1 MTDTQGLDQGLARLS
16 DLSPKGYAQGLHIR
30 YAAAHLMFQTYDPR
44 WTETYTENGY
54 MLADPTVFWGFG
66 NEGARRWSEV
76 GLPDQHG
83 ILDQARSFGLNYGVV
98 VSCGP
103 ISSRTIGG
111 FAREDREFTDDEINV
126 IQAVVRALHNASTPP
141 DQLTPAPRKALRRL
155 ANG

>member
-1 MTDTQGLDQGLARLS
+1 MTDTQGGLDQGGLARLS
-16 DLSPKGYAQGLHIR
+16 DLSPPKGYALGGLHIR

-54 MLADPTVFWGFG
+54 MLADPTVFWGGFG
-66 NEGARRWSEV
+66 NEGGARRWSEV

-83 ILDQARSFGLNYGVV
+83 ILDQARVFGLHYGVV

-111 FAREDREFTDDEINV
+111 FARDDREFTDE
-126 IQAVVRALHNASTPP
+126 RLTRSRRWCGCCMMRPP
-141 DQLTPAPRKALRRL
+141 PLRTS
-155 ANG
+155 